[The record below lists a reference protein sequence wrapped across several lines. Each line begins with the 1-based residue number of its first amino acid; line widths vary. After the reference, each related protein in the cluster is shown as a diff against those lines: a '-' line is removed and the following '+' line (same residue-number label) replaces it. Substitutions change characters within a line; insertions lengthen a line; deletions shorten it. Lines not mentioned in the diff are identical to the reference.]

1 MSECNQKWGFET
13 QSLTSPGFSKSRF
26 CFFFAKLCGMQD
38 LRSPTSHLTHAPAL
52 GTLSLNRWT
61 TEEVLSKH
69 FLEALPQPDLSR
81 PPWVMESVL
90 LLHSAYAPGFS
101 RKSLWVLDEPRPAQH
116 LLRLSEVANPKP
128 ELGRLS
134 SSWGDL
140 SFRASNRAV
149 CTGSF
154 HD

>member
-1 MSECNQKWGFET
+1 
-13 QSLTSPGFSKSRF
+13 
-26 CFFFAKLCGMQD
+26 MQD
-38 LRSPTSHLTHAPAL
+38 LRSPTRHLTHAPAL
-52 GTLSLNRWT
+52 GTLSLNHWT

-81 PPWVMESVL
+81 PPWVMESVF
-90 LLHSAYAPGFS
+90 LLHSAYTQGFS